1 MKTSNIRFWVNPTY
15 IVKMMGRYLED
26 GCEFDLYIT
35 CERTRFGTQN
45 YRGVTIG
52 FPDGC
57 SHNDIISTLAW
68 VVKATDG
75 NLIFINEIKK
85 IEL

>member
-1 MKTSNIRFWVNPTY
+1 MKTSNIRFWVNPAY
-15 IVKMMGRYLED
+15 IVKMMGQYLED
-26 GCEFDLYIT
+26 GCEFDLHIT
-35 CERTRFGTQN
+35 CERTRFGKNN

-52 FPDGC
+52 FPGEC

-75 NLIFINEIKK
+75 NAYFHSLA
-85 IEL
+85 